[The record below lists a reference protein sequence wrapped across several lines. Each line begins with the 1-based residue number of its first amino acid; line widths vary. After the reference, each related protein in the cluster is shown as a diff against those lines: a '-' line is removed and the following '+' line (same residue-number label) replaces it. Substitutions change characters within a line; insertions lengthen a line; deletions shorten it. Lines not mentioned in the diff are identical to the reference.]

1 MEGGAAAANL
11 PVKQVQFTGLD
22 RFVPLARLQHEQELR
37 RLGSGEESAGGSS
50 LYARPRKDFDENST
64 VFVFVSHRWARP
76 AADGRGHPDDA
87 ENHKAGLIVGALEAL
102 KNGECV
108 ADAVDFAVW
117 VDFCCVDQDGT
128 PATELC
134 DNMPALIASCD
145 MMLTPVIDQEHE
157 VWTRPP
163 TWTDVFQEYGAAAW
177 HKYWT
182 RAWCRVEAMLAAVRP
197 PTSDRNKRALLF
209 RGALAAA
216 ISRGRR
222 PHILFGSKELD
233 LGFPPVFLPPLLNA
247 TFQRYKPEQG
257 DLTCEEDR
265 QTIGQ
270 LTKEARALIKDVVP
284 GWKGVY
290 RGEGDGKGKF
300 VCAPPPN
307 LTSLAHAT
315 APCHWR
321 ATLRRAATPPLLARL
336 GSADPDGS
344 VYTGQFKGGVKE
356 GQGTYQFAN
365 GSKYVGEWQ
374 SGKKH
379 GQGRYEHV
387 NGDAYD
393 GQYVTGK
400 QEGYGTFS
408 HADGEVYEG
417 QWKAGHRAGKGR
429 YIMPDGSVANE
440 GVWRQS
446 YFVGAEASQ
455 SHSGPSSSTIVQRRQ
470 DRVSVQISPE
480 EKRTGDP
487 AAEPD
492 TMPCSVHHEHGHDGN
507 GDDVTA

>member
-1 MEGGAAAANL
+1 MGCSLSRRSADELVADSSTGSAPAQSAAGPSSEGVAAAANL
-11 PVKQVQFTGLD
+11 PVKHTQFSGLD
-22 RFVPLARLQHEQELR
+22 RFVPLARLRQEQELR
-37 RLGSGEESAGGSS
+37 RLGSGEESAGTSS
-50 LYARPRKDFDENST
+50 LYVRPRKDFDENST

-76 AADGRGHPDDA
+76 APGGHGHPDDA
-87 ENHKAGLIVGALEAL
+87 ENHKAGLIIGALDAL

-117 VDFCCVDQDGT
+117 CDFCCVDQDGT

-145 MMLTPVIDQEHE
+145 MMLTPVIDQGHE

-177 HKYWT
+177 HEYWT

-197 PTSDRNKRALLF
+197 PTSDQNKRALLF

-233 LGFPPVFLPPLLNA
+233 LSFPPVFLPPLLNA

-270 LTKEARALIKDVVP
+270 LTREARALIKDVVP

-307 LTSLAHAT
+307 RT
-315 APCHWR
+315 
-321 ATLRRAATPPLLARL
+321 
-336 GSADPDGS
+336 
-344 VYTGQFKGGVKE
+344 
-356 GQGTYQFAN
+356 
-365 GSKYVGEWQ
+365 
-374 SGKKH
+374 
-379 GQGRYEHV
+379 
-387 NGDAYD
+387 
-393 GQYVTGK
+393 
-400 QEGYGTFS
+400 
-408 HADGEVYEG
+408 
-417 QWKAGHRAGKGR
+417 
-429 YIMPDGSVANE
+429 SVAP
-440 GVWRQS
+440 
-446 YFVGAEASQ
+446 
-455 SHSGPSSSTIVQRRQ
+455 PS
-470 DRVSVQISPE
+470 
-480 EKRTGDP
+480 
-487 AAEPD
+487 
-492 TMPCSVHHEHGHDGN
+492 C
-507 GDDVTA
+507 